1 MATIS
6 NSDSLP
12 SVFQAFIAEQAN
24 IKFTLPGDAEWAEVT
39 NCFIKTSKFPSV
51 VARPQDV
58 SHIQELVRFC
68 VSHSS
73 DFVLRSGGH
82 DCTAR
87 SQVNGALTIDM
98 RDINYVNISE
108 DRKTAHIGGGI
119 ITRELAKALG
129 VQGLITPTA
138 PNASVGYV
146 GWATLGGY
154 SPLSTKYGLGV
165 DQIIGAKYVNAE
177 GALVDAGEEELTAM
191 RGGGGCLGVITQMT
205 IKVYSLKEASFIDGY
220 NKPTASEDIPN
231 CLSIQLTDV
240 AIPHAGNIFTISCLW
255 ADEDHDEGRRW
266 MAKTVA
272 LGTCVREVIK
282 TNSWSAYCEEKEKLA
297 GYGVYGRAR
306 TLNFKDLTPKTF
318 EILAKYNESVPGPGS
333 LFSMQFHRDSGHHL
347 DSMFSPRC
355 DHYWLEIIA
364 TSLEEAGAEVADQW
378 ALNLQR
384 AF

>member
-1 MATIS
+1 
-6 NSDSLP
+6 
-12 SVFQAFIAEQAN
+12 
-24 IKFTLPGDAEWAEVT
+24 
-39 NCFIKTSKFPSV
+39 
-51 VARPQDV
+51 
-58 SHIQELVRFC
+58 
-68 VSHSS
+68 
-73 DFVLRSGGH
+73 
-82 DCTAR
+82 
-87 SQVNGALTIDM
+87 M

-129 VQGLITPTA
+129 VQGLIIPTA

-165 DQIIGAKYVNAE
+165 DQIVGAK
-177 GALVDAGEEELTAM
+177 
-191 RGGGGCLGVITQMT
+191 GGCLGVITQMT
-205 IKVYSLKEASFIDGY
+205 IKVYFLKEILGGTFVFESTNKHAAWASFIDGY

-231 CLSIQLTDV
+231 CLSIQLTGV

-255 ADEDHDEGRRW
+255 ADEDYDEGRRW
-266 MAKTVA
+266 MAKPVA

-297 GYGVYGRAR
+297 GYSVYGRAR
-306 TLNFKDLTPKTF
+306 TLNFKDLTPKTV

-333 LFSMQFHRDSGHHL
+333 LFSMQFHRDPGHHL
-347 DSMFSPRC
+347 DFMFSPRC

-378 ALNLQR
+378 ALNLQTELSDQDPESILKYTYLGFVGDGEVDLKR
-384 AF
+384 TYGAGFESLMAVKHRVDPGSVFKNTIPRL